1 MKKDNEERYEGFL
14 IFAEEDLKS
23 ARVLLK
29 EGIFN
34 QVCFHSQQVVEKSLK
49 SFIKSK
55 KRISPKTHSLL
66 ELLNIC
72 SQYDKKFKT
81 LLNIC
86 KFLDKFYVPT
96 RYPDAIVGSLDEEL
110 PNKRDAEKALKSAE
124 IVYNFVKKILSSST

>member
-1 MKKDNEERYEGFL
+1 MKKGNKKRYEEFL

-72 SQYDKKFKT
+72 SQYDKKFNS

-86 KFLDKFYVPT
+86 KFLDKFYIPT

-110 PNKRDAEKALKSAE
+110 PNKRDAEKALNGAE
-124 IVYNFVKKILSSST
+124 IVYNFVKKILSS